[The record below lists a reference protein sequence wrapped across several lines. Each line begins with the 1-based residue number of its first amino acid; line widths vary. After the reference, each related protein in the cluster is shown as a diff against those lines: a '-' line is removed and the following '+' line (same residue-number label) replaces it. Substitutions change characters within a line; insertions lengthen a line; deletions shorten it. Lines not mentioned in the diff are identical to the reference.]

1 VTILDDLRQAATS
14 AISAGAT
21 AARGQGTA
29 LRGDF
34 ENLVKPQLDDIL
46 IRIADIANDFRAG
59 NILAPQAKDD
69 LATQYNRVKPVILGV
84 AELALEAVQVII
96 NAVLDAL
103 KAAVN
108 TAVGVVLL

>member
-1 VTILDDLRQAATS
+1 MTILDDLRQAATS

-46 IRIADIANDFRAG
+46 IRIADIASDFIATT
-59 NILAPQAKDD
+59 ISKQQAQDD
-69 LATQYNRVKPVILGV
+69 LVEQYNRVEPVILG
-84 AELALEAVQVII
+84 ASELLLEAGQVII

-103 KAAVN
+103 KTAVN
-108 TAVGVVLL
+108 AAVGVALI